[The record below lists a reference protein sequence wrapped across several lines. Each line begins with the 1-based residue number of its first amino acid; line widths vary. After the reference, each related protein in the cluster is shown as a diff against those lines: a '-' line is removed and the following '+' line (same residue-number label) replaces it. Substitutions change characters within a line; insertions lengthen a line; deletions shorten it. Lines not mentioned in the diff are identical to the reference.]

1 MSRVYRLYLQD
12 IVDAAHFIERLV
24 QGQSYEEFTADEV
37 RLSAVLHKLTL
48 IGEAIKHVPDEIR
61 DRYPS
66 IPWREIAGTRDV
78 IVHGYFKV
86 NLPLI
91 WHAVS
96 VEIVELRQQ
105 IERILEDSEQINQE
119 DNE

>member
-12 IVDAAHFIERLV
+12 IVDAARFIESLV
-24 QGQSYEEFTADEV
+24 QDQTYEEFTADEV

-48 IGEAIKHVPDEIR
+48 IGEAIKHVPEEIR
-61 DRYPS
+61 HRYPS

-91 WHAVS
+91 WHAAS
-96 VEIVELRQQ
+96 VEVRELRQS
-105 IERILEDSEQINQE
+105 IEIVLADMG
-119 DNE
+119 NES